1 MRSKKEILQ
10 DLKNAVVEL
19 DEEKAIQVARE
30 AIAAHIDAYEAIMEG
45 LVAGMDVV
53 GDKYEKGEYFIPEV
67 LLASD
72 AMNAALSILK
82 PYLPKEHTNP
92 YKVVI
97 GVVQGDT
104 HDIGKNIVK
113 IMLEAGGF
121 QVIDL
126 GRDVPLECF
135 IEKAEETGAHIIAMS
150 TLMST
155 TMDGMKEVIDMLK
168 KQGKR
173 HKYKVMVGGGAIS
186 QAFANAI
193 GADGYA
199 PDANAAVRKAKEL
212 MEGYSYDL

>member
-1 MRSKKEILQ
+1 MVPRKRFPLFF
-10 DLKNAVVEL
+10 VVVNGL
-19 DEEKAIQVARE
+19 RE
-30 AIAAHIDAYEAIMEG
+30 G
-45 LVAGMDVV
+45 R
-53 GDKYEKGEYFIPEV
+53 F
-67 LLASD
+67 
-72 AMNAALSILK
+72 SIS
-82 PYLPKEHTNP
+82 HAF
-92 YKVVI
+92 KV
-97 GVVQGDT
+97 
-104 HDIGKNIVK
+104 
-113 IMLEAGGF
+113 
-121 QVIDL
+121 
-126 GRDVPLECF
+126 R
-135 IEKAEETGAHIIAMS
+135 EKAEETGAHIIAMS